1 MKSIKYIN
9 MKAILFTQEDTDG
22 FNELQERIHL
32 HMISK
37 VGVDGFKYSAT
48 KWADVEEAYVY
59 EDQLCMAIDDAEP
72 RYSYI
77 LEVLTQ
83 EEIDSIQDINLE

>member
-1 MKSIKYIN
+1 
-9 MKAILFTQEDTDG
+9 MKAILFTQEDIVG
-22 FNELQERIHL
+22 FNQLQERIHL
-32 HMISK
+32 HLLSK
-37 VGVDGFKYSAT
+37 IGVDGFHYSADC
-48 KWADVEEAYVY
+48 WANVADAYVY
-59 EDQLCMAIDDAEP
+59 EEQFCMPIDVAEP

>member
-1 MKSIKYIN
+1 
-9 MKAILFTQEDTDG
+9 MKAILFTQEDISG

-37 VGVDGFKYSAT
+37 IGVDGFKYSAT
-48 KWADVEEAYVY
+48 KWADAATAYVY
-59 EDQLCMAIDDAEP
+59 EDQLCMPIVEIP
-72 RYSYI
+72 EQRYNYI

-83 EEIDSIQDINLE
+83 QEKDSIQDINLE

>member
-1 MKSIKYIN
+1 
-9 MKAILFTQEDTDG
+9 MKAILFTQEDTAG
-22 FNELQERIHL
+22 FNALQERIHL

-37 VGVDGFKYSAT
+37 NGVDGYKYSASC
-48 KWADVEEAYVY
+48 WARIDDTHIHEEN
-59 EDQLCMAIDDAEP
+59 LCMPIDESEP

-77 LEVLTQ
+77 LEALTQ

>member
-1 MKSIKYIN
+1 
-9 MKAILFTQEDTDG
+9 MKAILFKQEDTSG

-37 VGVDGFKYSAT
+37 IGVDGFKYSAT
-48 KWADVEEAYVY
+48 KWADVQEAHIN
-59 EDQLCMAIDDAEP
+59 EDHLCMPIDESEP
-72 RYSYI
+72 RYNYI
-77 LEVLTQ
+77 LEALTQ

>member
-1 MKSIKYIN
+1 

-22 FNELQERIHL
+22 FNALQERIHL
-32 HMISK
+32 HLLSK
-37 VGVDGFKYSAT
+37 VGVDGFHYSADC
-48 KWADVEEAYVY
+48 WADVQEAHIH
-59 EDQLCMAIDDAEP
+59 EDQFCMLIDEAEP

-83 EEIDSIQDINLE
+83 QEIDSIQDINLE